1 METFFMLKR
10 QQFKDLR
17 EKQNPLKI
25 IAKVMSISERTCKR
39 WNKELLS
46 NNLIRGHGL
55 TNKKSNF
62 KSKINKTKIFNN
74 YLALANKITKDKK
87 AEPSNFS
94 YAVEFKMEN
103 KCSLSTFKNI
113 MRENYLAAPWAQ
125 KSTKNLSTNS

>member
-1 METFFMLKR
+1 
-10 QQFKDLR
+10 
-17 EKQNPLKI
+17 
-25 IAKVMSISERTCKR
+25 MSISERTCKR

-113 MRENYLAAPWAQ
+113 MKENYLAAPWAQ
-125 KSTKNLSTNS
+125 KSTKKAFNKLLKQKLKNKNISKIND